1 MADGWR
7 LLWPLLAIP
16 LLNLSLLA
24 LSLLTLPL
32 VPLPAA
38 ELLTW
43 STTAQPLG
51 RALHELGRL
60 SNDSPTLAFDV
71 ATSALGARPI
81 TVCLYAADPAAVR
94 QALAFAAGLWWVE
107 NPSGEIV
114 LTADQ
119 HPPRGPLHARTHSSG
134 LRNAPA
140 SEALVRTLI
149 APWLGVGEAGDVA
162 TLGYVPENGL
172 WLAMLDT
179 YGQAR
184 LIETLALLQLPAATV
199 PPLIADPAT
208 PLGERPVHVALGVM
222 PWNDWLA
229 GLAKATALSVSVAP
243 GLTAEPSPTIGAT
256 TIAEVPIALASVG
269 IRAVC
274 SHGVWCLSRLSIP
287 DDREHPAQR
296 RRLGII
302 PLPHLARDNDAGQR
316 LAAGLRAEVVPA
328 AWTHPGWCLA
338 WLPENPGIAH
348 LNGLLVAADPTTIH
362 RVLDACDVLDRLGVE
377 AGLEALAR

>member
-1 MADGWR
+1 MRRTAGSR
-7 LLWPLLAIP
+7 LFVGLLLAIP
-16 LLNLSLLA
+16 LLAIPRLA
-24 LSLLTLPL
+24 TPL
-32 VPLPAA
+32 AAA

-43 STTAQPLG
+43 SATAQPLG
-51 RALHELGRL
+51 RALHDLGRL
-60 SNDSPTLAFDV
+60 SDDCPTLAFDV
-71 ATSALGARPI
+71 ATSSLGARPI
-81 TVCLYAADPAAVR
+81 TVCLHAAEPAAVR
-94 QALAFAAGLWWVE
+94 QALAFAADLWWVE
-107 NPSGEIV
+107 NPSGGV
-114 LTADQ
+114 ALTADA

-149 APWLGVGEAGDVA
+149 APWLGVGSAGDVS

-184 LIETLALLQLPAATV
+184 LIEALALLQLPAATV
-199 PPLIADPAT
+199 PPLVADPAT
-208 PLGERPVHVALGVM
+208 PLGEQPIHLALGVM

-229 GLAKATALSVSVAP
+229 GLAKATSLSVSVAP
-243 GLTAEPSPTIGAT
+243 GFTTEASPAVVAAS
-256 TIAEVPIALASVG
+256 IAEVPIALASVG

-274 SHGVWCLSRLSIP
+274 SHGVWCLSRASVP

-302 PLPHLARDNDAGQR
+302 PLPHLARDDEAGQR

-328 AWTHPGWCLA
+328 AWARPGWCLT
-338 WLPENPGIAH
+338 WLPDNPGIAKLH
-348 LNGLLVAADPTTIH
+348 GILVAADPATIH